1 VRRGVITHR
10 DDQGE
15 SNWLLHRMYRMVT
28 KSELGLQ
35 GTQMA
40 DLYTGEAAV
49 SRTGLCVST
58 WQGKGLYSKG
68 VSHEWSI

>member
-1 VRRGVITHR
+1 MRIQLVFRYERI
-10 DDQGE
+10 
-15 SNWLLHRMYRMVT
+15 T

-40 DLYTGEAAV
+40 DLYTGRLQCLGPV
-49 SRTGLCVST
+49 LCVST

-68 VSHEWSI
+68 MSHEWGI